1 VNIKGPVAIA
11 SALCLAF
18 VGQIYFSH
26 EGPAIDG
33 IILFSLAALCLL
45 VIPPRRDDSPSEERQ
60 TRKPDKLSL
69 VLIGLGVLSVVL
81 CLVDLYLS
89 RTSNRA
95 LFLWVAGVGLFVAGF
110 WLGSARPKLQ
120 MQRQEALVLGLIL
133 LVALFMRTYRLDTM
147 PAGIY
152 LDEADNGV
160 WGLRFVQGPYSPFT
174 ENRDSNATLHYQLLG
189 MGLRI
194 FGVEPLVLRAFDV
207 PVGLATVLVFYLLA
221 REMFQVP
228 AAQIGAFLLAVS
240 RWHLHFSRLA
250 FVEIVPVPLFQALV
264 IYFLWRGLRDGR
276 RLDFLFAG
284 LSFGLGF
291 HTYIGYRVFPFV
303 IGLYVVHLLFS
314 RKGLIRMR
322 LRGVAIFGLAT
333 FMTLAPLALYAV
345 QKPEIFM
352 RRTEA
357 ASVQQDIDREGSYRP
372 LLENIRKSLLM
383 YNRQGD
389 PRARHNL
396 PGEPMLDG
404 LSAVFFGLGVGYS
417 ILRWRNHRYFL
428 LLVWLVFAL
437 MPGILSLADSNPHSS
452 RTLGTV
458 PVVFLLITAFWDR
471 AWVIYAPLLTGRRR
485 RYLTGGVAVI
495 LALSCW
501 SNFDTYFDR
510 QASDESVYYDFDLIQ
525 TEVGLYVK
533 AHGQDNLMLVSQ
545 ALTNHSDLKF
555 IPYGVPFSALDLNE
569 HLPLRQEVD
578 KDVIYVL
585 ELSHASLLPRLQS
598 LYPGGDYIEHLDR
611 YGRTMFYTYKV
622 ARDQVMA
629 TQGLRSAYYEGP
641 DWHEPAVLEG
651 VDRELDFSWEE
662 PPVPP
667 PFSARWRGS
676 LYVPAYG
683 SYSFVMEATGTA
695 TLRVGGELEL
705 LVEGG
710 RGGESVVL
718 PAGFHP
724 IKVEVVE
731 EGEGGRL
738 RVSWVRPGIDERTT
752 LKDVLYVPELYGHG
766 LLGMY
771 RPGTTW
777 EGEAAIV
784 QLDPFIAPND
794 VLSVSSYSIEW
805 LGKIYVPLG
814 GPYVFGT
821 VSDDGSYLYLD
832 GQLVVDN
839 GGHHG
844 DVYQEG
850 RIALEE
856 GFHDIRLLYFQDGG
870 GRKIELYWTPPGN
883 PQSQVPPEQLFP
895 PGAEMTIPPPLPTP
909 VSVPLPTTPSGTLDI
924 GRVWPEGS
932 WGDRGDGPGQF
943 VEPRGVAVSL
953 EGVVYVADTGNA
965 RIQVF
970 DGGGQ
975 LLRQFG
981 QGVVAEPFDL
991 ALDRH
996 GHLYVVDPGHDAVF
1010 VFSTEGELLDEW
1022 GEGWW
1027 LFDPRGV
1034 DVDRHGYVYIANTG
1048 GSVAL
1053 KVSPQGEV
1061 TSEYGSLGSGD
1072 GQLNQPS
1079 DVAVDDEGNLY
1090 IVDTENVRIEV
1101 LDSEGRYLRQW
1112 AISPAN
1118 TFDSPHIAW
1127 GMSHLLFLTDPEM
1140 GQVYVYDEHGKVVT
1154 FWGGKGSLDGQF
1166 SKPIG
1171 ISFDQRVSLYVADT
1185 YNHRIQKFELRR

>member
-1 VNIKGPVAIA
+1 MNIKGPVAIA

-18 VGQIYFSH
+18 VGQIYFSRD
-26 EGPAIDG
+26 GPAIDG
-33 IILFSLAALCLL
+33 IILFGLATLCLL
-45 VIPPRRDDSPSEERQ
+45 VIPPREDDSSGGEKD
-60 TRKPDKLSL
+60 TWKPGRLNL

-81 CLVDLYLS
+81 CLVDLYLT
-89 RTSNRA
+89 RASNRA
-95 LFLWVAGVGLFVAGF
+95 LFFWVLGTSLFVAGF
-110 WLGSARPKLQ
+110 WLGSPKPKLQ
-120 MQRQEALVLGLIL
+120 MQRQEALVLALIL

-147 PAGIY
+147 PPGIY

-160 WGLRFVQGPYSPFT
+160 WGLRFVQGPYSPYT

-189 MGLRI
+189 VELRI

-221 REMFQVP
+221 REMFEVP

-276 RLDFLFAG
+276 RLDFVFAG

-291 HTYIGYRVFPFV
+291 HTYIGYRVFPLV
-303 IGLYVVHLLFS
+303 IGIYLMHLLFS
-314 RKGLIRMR
+314 KKGLLRTR
-322 LRGVAIFGLAT
+322 LNGLAIFGLAT
-333 FMTLAPLALYAV
+333 FITLSPLALYAV
-345 QKPEIFM
+345 QKPQIFM

-357 ASVQQDIDREGSYRP
+357 ASVQQDIEREGSYRP
-372 LLENIRKSLLM
+372 LLENVRKSLLM

-389 PRARHNL
+389 PRGRHNL
-396 PGEPMLDG
+396 PDEPMLDG

-417 ILRWRNHRYFL
+417 ILRWRRHRYFL
-428 LLVWLVFAL
+428 LLVWLILAL
-437 MPGILSLADSNPHSS
+437 LPGILSLADSNPHSS

-458 PVVFLLITAFWDR
+458 PAVFLLITALWDR
-471 AWVIYAPLLTGRRR
+471 AWVTYAPLLTGQRR
-485 RYLTGGVAVI
+485 RYLSGGVAVI

-510 QASDESVYYDFDLIQ
+510 QASDESVYYDFDLTQ
-525 TEVGLYVK
+525 TEVGLYIK
-533 AHGQDNLMLVSQ
+533 AHGQDNLMFVSQ

-555 IPYGVPFSALDLNE
+555 IPYGVPFTALDLSE

-578 KDVIYVL
+578 RDVIYVL

-598 LYPGGDYIEHLDR
+598 LYPGGDYVEHLDR
-611 YGRTMFYTYKV
+611 YGRKMFYTYKV

-629 TQGLRSAYYEGP
+629 TQGLQAAYYEGR
-641 DWHEPAVLEG
+641 DWREPPALER
-651 VDRELDFSWEE
+651 VDRELDFSWDE

-676 LYVPAYG
+676 LYVPSYG
-683 SYSFVMEATGTA
+683 SYSFIMEATGSA

-705 LVEGG
+705 LVDGG
-710 RGGESVVL
+710 RGEESIVL
-718 PAGFHP
+718 PAGFHA
-724 IKVEVVE
+724 IEVEVVE
-731 EGEGGRL
+731 EGEGGSL
-738 RVSWVRPGIDERTT
+738 RVSWVRPWIDERVT
-752 LKDVLYVPELYGHG
+752 LGGVLYVPELYGHG

-777 EGEAAIV
+777 EGEPAIV

-794 VLSVSSYSIEW
+794 VLSSSSYSIEW
-805 LGKIYVPLG
+805 LGKIYVPLSG
-814 GPYVFGT
+814 AYSFGT
-821 VSDDGSYLYLD
+821 ISDDGSYLYLD

-850 RIALEE
+850 LVDLEE

-870 GRKIELYWTPPGN
+870 GRKIELYWTPPDN
-883 PQSQVPPEQLFP
+883 PHGQVPPEQLFP

-909 VSVPLPTTPSGTLDI
+909 VAVPLPTPPSGTSAI
-924 GRVWPEGS
+924 GQVRYVGN
-932 WGDRGDGPGQF
+932 WGDRGDGLGQF
-943 VEPRGVAVSL
+943 MEPRGLAVSL
-953 EGVVYVADTGNA
+953 QGTVYVADTGNA

-970 DGGGQ
+970 DGEGQ

-981 QGVVAEPFDL
+981 QGVLAEPFDVG
-991 ALDRH
+991 LDRH
-996 GHLYVVDPGHDAVF
+996 GHVYVVDPAHDALF
-1010 VFSTEGELLDEW
+1010 VFSSEGGLLGEW
-1022 GEGWW
+1022 GEGWRF
-1027 LFDPRGV
+1027 FDPRGL
-1034 DVDRHGYVYIANTG
+1034 DVDRDGDVYVANTG
-1048 GSVAL
+1048 GSVVVKL
-1053 KVSPQGEV
+1053 SPQGEV
-1061 TSEYGSLGSGD
+1061 ISEYGSLGSGD
-1072 GQLNQPS
+1072 GQFNQPT

-1090 IVDTENVRIEV
+1090 VVDNENTRVQV

-1112 AISPAN
+1112 SISPAN
-1118 TFDSPHIAW
+1118 TFDSAHIVW
-1127 GMSHLLFLTDPEM
+1127 GMNGLLFLTDPEM
-1140 GQVYVYDEHGKVVT
+1140 GQVRIYDEQGRVVT
-1154 FWGGKGSLDGQF
+1154 FWGEKGFLDGQF

-1171 ISFDQRVSLYVADT
+1171 ISFDQRVSVYVADT
-1185 YNHRIQKFELRR
+1185 YNHRIQKFEFRR